1 MADAI
6 FPERRH
12 EGMVRA
18 EHVGRQVRN
27 QPPNLAQL
35 LLMMCSRWRLW
46 VKPSEVLL
54 DRFQARLGHVQT
66 LGDPAT
72 G

>member
-1 MADAI
+1 MTDAL

-18 EHVGRQVRN
+18 EYVGRQVRN

-35 LLMMCSRWRLW
+35 LLLMCSRRRL
-46 VKPSEVLL
+46 
-54 DRFQARLGHVQT
+54 
-66 LGDPAT
+66 
-72 G
+72 